1 MCDYSLEAY
10 RSQPATTG
18 ERYVLDRFPS
28 GSKGF
33 TTELGCMTAV
43 CMMADT
49 KLRLEAISSE
59 VRVALGVP
67 ASADVTMIRLDIGP
81 YRDAVRFPDGREVLL
96 QRLNPGVTATVLG
109 IASSIECEIAHAI
122 AIAPRETVDA

>member
-10 RSQPATTG
+10 RSQPAATG

-33 TTELGCMTAV
+33 TTEPGCMTAV

-49 KLRLEAISSE
+49 KLRLEGIAPE
-59 VRVALGVP
+59 VQIALGVGD
-67 ASADVTMIRLDIGP
+67 AEEVTMTRLDIGP
-81 YRDAVRFPDGREVLL
+81 YRDAVRFANGQEVVL
-96 QRLNPGVTATVLG
+96 QRLNAGCRVTVLG
-109 IASSIECEIAHAI
+109 IGSQIDREFAAAT
-122 AIAPRETVDA
+122 APRDLVDA

>member
-10 RSQPATTG
+10 RSQPAATG
-18 ERYVLDRFPS
+18 EHYVLDRFPS

-33 TTELGCMTAV
+33 TTEPGCMTAV

-49 KLRLEAISSE
+49 KLRLEAIAPE
-59 VRVALGVP
+59 VQMALGVP
-67 ASADVTMIRLDIGP
+67 AEAEVTMTRLDIGP
-81 YRDAVRFPDGREVLL
+81 YRDAVRFADGREILL
-96 QRLNPGVTATVLG
+96 QRLNSGVRATVLG
-109 IASSIECEIAHAI
+109 IASGIERELEH

>member
-33 TTELGCMTAV
+33 TTEPGCMTAV

-49 KLRLEAISSE
+49 KMRLEGIAPE
-59 VRVALGVP
+59 VQIALGVGE
-67 ASADVTMIRLDIGP
+67 AEEVTMTRLDIGP
-81 YRDAVRFPDGREVLL
+81 YRDAVRFANGQEVVI
-96 QRLNPGVTATVLG
+96 QRLNTGVRATVLG
-109 IASSIECEIAHAI
+109 ISSGIEREIATVT
-122 AIAPRETVDA
+122 APRDLVDA

>member
-10 RSQPATTG
+10 RSQPAAAG

-33 TTELGCMTAV
+33 TTEPGCMTAV

-49 KLRLEAISSE
+49 KLRLEGISLDVQLS
-59 VRVALGVP
+59 LGVQ
-67 ASADVTMIRLDIGP
+67 ATEEVTMTRLDLGP
-81 YRDAVRFPDGREVLL
+81 YRDAIRFANGEEVLL

-109 IASSIECEIAHAI
+109 ITSGIEREIAA
-122 AIAPRETVDA
+122 ATAPRELVEV